1 MKAYYLYQSAELGLC
16 YGEVSGSEHGLD
28 TVATLAEHRDGEAA
42 EAGRGQG
49 EGGEEEAGQ
58 LEAGPGQQQQAG
70 HRGHARA
77 QGLQPGHAGGQG
89 HVAAGL
95 GAAPGYTCNL

>member
-1 MKAYYLYQSAELGLC
+1 MTICYLYQSAKLGLC

-28 TVATLAEHRDGEAA
+28 IVATLAEHRDGEAA

-58 LEAGPGQQQQAG
+58 LEAGPGQQQQG
-70 HRGHARA
+70 RTRGHTRA
-77 QGLQPGHAGGQG
+77 QGLQPRHAGGEG

-95 GAAPGYTCNL
+95 GAAPAHVYPL

>member
-58 LEAGPGQQQQAG
+58 LEAGPGQQQQATS
-70 HRGHARA
+70 HLPDIQTHCKV
-77 QGLQPGHAGGQG
+77 LQASQTYNI
-89 HVAAGL
+89 L
-95 GAAPGYTCNL
+95 NYTVTFQF